1 MRFHR
6 QVAQRDDTTRRL
18 QPSPS
23 RILAIGR
30 RIPRLLPL
38 RDQESEREKD
48 GVVVVNVFVVART
61 IRRND
66 CGDSSVVKNKECD
79 FNAVD
84 VVVENAMSLL
94 FLMMML
100 LLLLLCSRLLCLLPP
115 PRA

>member
-1 MRFHR
+1 MRFYR
-6 QVAQRDDTTRRL
+6 QVAQRDDCSL
-18 QPSPS
+18 AP
-23 RILAIGR
+23 LAIGR

-61 IRRND
+61 IRHDD
-66 CGDSSVVKNKECD
+66 CGDNSVVKNKECD
-79 FNAVD
+79 VIAVD
-84 VVVENAMSLL
+84 VVVENALSLI
-94 FLMMML
+94 FLMML